1 MLRRMGSGA
10 EGEKALEAGLKLYGV
25 RCSRET
31 LRQAIG
37 LLPLPAN
44 ALERMPILRRIY
56 RVPWINSLW
65 HIDGHHKLI
74 RWNMVI
80 HAGIDGY
87 SRKIMFAKVSDN
99 NRAATVTAA
108 FLEATRKHGL
118 PSRVRA
124 DYGTENRGVKAHME
138 QMRGTYRTCL
148 SMFDHR

>member
-1 MLRRMGSGA
+1 MGSGE
-10 EGEKALEAGLKLYGV
+10 EGEKALEAGLKLYGI

-31 LRQAIG
+31 LRQAIR

-44 ALERMPILRRIY
+44 AIERAPILRRIY

-87 SRKIMFAKVSDN
+87 SRKIMFARVSDN

-108 FLEATRKHGL
+108 FMAATERFGV

-124 DYGTENRGVKAHME
+124 DYGTENRGVMQFME
-138 QMRGTYRTCL
+138 DERGESGTSVTYFER
-148 SMFDHR
+148 